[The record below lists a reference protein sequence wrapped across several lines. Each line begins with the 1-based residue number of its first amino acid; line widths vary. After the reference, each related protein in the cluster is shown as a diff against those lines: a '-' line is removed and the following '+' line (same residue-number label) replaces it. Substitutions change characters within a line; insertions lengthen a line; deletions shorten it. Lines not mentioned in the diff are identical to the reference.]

1 MQQELKIVSAVL
13 SAQFQGEDLGHF
25 NQAIEKFRDLSKKI
39 AIPNELDVLLRLQ
52 ALENEIFVIAAY
64 PELFQKHIIAVGG
77 GFSAGKSQFVNSL
90 LGASIQLPIGMNPT
104 TAIPSYVMDADQEQ
118 ILGISKNNAV
128 VDLGAIAPNILDQL
142 SHNAEQPLQF
152 GFNLKDILPFMVVG
166 TSFENKAYADI
177 CFIDTPGYNPDNN
190 ANKVQDLNTAKEF
203 LSNSSAILWLTA
215 VDASAGNLTS
225 SDLEFLKALDLENK
239 KLYIVVSKADMRA
252 QEDLD
257 LVKEHIKDTLEMEGM
272 EYEGI
277 SLYSA
282 VEKQEYGFDKI
293 SLEEFL
299 SQLASHK
306 HTMSQRDIIEALDK
320 EVYQKYKATL
330 DHKRAQAKQVQKAF
344 HSIRVELG
352 AIDDAYAERTEK
364 IESYMN
370 TIKNI
375 ALGEQEVS
383 HEQLAKDFEQ
393 AFMELKTSVDALFGR
408 VYEVEEGEEASQTYA
423 PQTTE
428 ELEEL
433 LKDESIPLSA
443 IDISALE
450 DISGVLSNLTSLRS
464 QNFEGLEGWNFSHV
478 NAQTHA
484 HLAILYCESRGV
496 VAQDYTKAI
505 EHYQKAGEMG
515 CAEAYCNLGFM
526 YYDSR
531 GVPQDYVKAKEYW
544 EKATEM
550 GNSGACCN
558 LGSLYEKGQGVAQD
572 YSKAVE
578 YYQKAAEMGSSAAY
592 NNLGLMYF
600 AGQGVAQD
608 DAKAFEYREIAKM
621 MLDGKEPA
629 EAYFEIGLMYDLG
642 KGVQQDFSK
651 ALEYY
656 QKAAKMG
663 SAGAYRNLGIL
674 YKNGE
679 GVAQDYAK
687 AMECYQKATSMGN
700 ARACHSLAV
709 MYDKGQGAPQSD
721 SKALEYYQKSG
732 EMGYA
737 AGYVDLGYMYE
748 NGQGVS
754 QNYAKA
760 LECYQKGAD
769 MGHGVGYYN
778 LGVMY
783 ENGYGVAQDRI
794 KAKECYQKAIESGNE
809 KAIRLAQKALS
820 KL

>member
-352 AIDDAYAERTEK
+352 AIDDAYADRTEK

-443 IDISALE
+443 INISALE

-464 QNFEGLEGWNFSHV
+464 QNFEGLEGWLGHLEQCAQAGDIKTYVSLGV
-478 NAQTHA
+478 IYANAQ
-484 HLAILYCESRGV
+484 GV
-496 VAQDYTKAI
+496 DQDYTKAKEYWEKAADI
-505 EHYQKAGEMG
+505 GSTEAYSHLSAMYKNGRGVKKDDEMAFECSKIAEMLKNGTEHAGAYNDLGCMYHNAQGVAQDYSKALTYFKKAGEMGNALAYKNLGIMYQYGNGVAQDFTKFVECYQKAGEMG
-515 CAEAYCNLGFM
+515 CAEACFDLGLM
-526 YYDSR
+526 YEKGNGVVQDYQKAVTYYQKAAEIGNAEAYRKLGVMYSKGR
-531 GVPQDYVKAKEYW
+531 GVAQNYQKALEFYQKSAAMGNALAYVSLGSMYNNGEGVVQDFAKAIEYW
-544 EKATEM
+544 EKGAEM
-550 GNSGACCN
+550 GNCGACYN
-558 LGSLYEKGQGVAQD
+558 LGYMYHEGRGVMRD
-572 YSKAVE
+572 YQKAVE
-578 YYQKAAEMGSSAAY
+578 YYQRA
-592 NNLGLMYF
+592 
-600 AGQGVAQD
+600 
-608 DAKAFEYREIAKM
+608 I
-621 MLDGKEPA
+621 
-629 EAYFEIGLMYDLG
+629 EIGGIEEVVNLATEARDGL
-642 KGVQQDFSK
+642 
-651 ALEYY
+651 L
-656 QKAAKMG
+656 
-663 SAGAYRNLGIL
+663 RN
-674 YKNGE
+674 
-679 GVAQDYAK
+679 
-687 AMECYQKATSMGN
+687 
-700 ARACHSLAV
+700 
-709 MYDKGQGAPQSD
+709 
-721 SKALEYYQKSG
+721 
-732 EMGYA
+732 
-737 AGYVDLGYMYE
+737 
-748 NGQGVS
+748 
-754 QNYAKA
+754 
-760 LECYQKGAD
+760 
-769 MGHGVGYYN
+769 
-778 LGVMY
+778 
-783 ENGYGVAQDRI
+783 
-794 KAKECYQKAIESGNE
+794 
-809 KAIRLAQKALS
+809 RLWW
-820 KL
+820 